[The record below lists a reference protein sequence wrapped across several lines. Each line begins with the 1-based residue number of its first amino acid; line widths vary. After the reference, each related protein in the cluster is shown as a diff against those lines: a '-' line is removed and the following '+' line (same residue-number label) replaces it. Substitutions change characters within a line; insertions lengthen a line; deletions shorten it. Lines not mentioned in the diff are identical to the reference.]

1 MDPEVATQL
10 AAAYA
15 ERKHIPVVYVE
26 VEDTCRTPA

>member
-1 MDPEVATQL
+1 MDAELATQL

-26 VEDTCRTPA
+26 VEEPHRTPA